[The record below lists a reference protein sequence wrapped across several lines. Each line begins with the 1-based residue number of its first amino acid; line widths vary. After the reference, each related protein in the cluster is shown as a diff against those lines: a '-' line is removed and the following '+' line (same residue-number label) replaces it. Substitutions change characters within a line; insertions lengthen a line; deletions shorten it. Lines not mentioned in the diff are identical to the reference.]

1 MNLQT
6 RYLGL
11 ALKNPLVPSSSPL
24 TGDWDSVRRL
34 EDAGAAAIVLPS
46 LFEEDLRM
54 EGDAMHRYLDQLH
67 VGHYEAQTYLH
78 HPHRYESELDLYLA
92 HLQRCK
98 QQLSIPVIASLNG
111 VHDESWLEYA
121 RLLEEAGAA
130 SLELNLYSVAA
141 NASESSLTI
150 ESRYLSI
157 VKRIATQV
165 RIPVTVKLASQFTSP
180 AYMIKS
186 LETAGAK
193 GAVIFNRFYQPDIDL
208 ETLNVVPEIH
218 LSNEYESLLRIRWLA
233 LLRGQVNL
241 SLAATGG
248 FHSHESILKGLM
260 AGADAIYLCSVLLQ
274 KGPQHLSA
282 LLNDLLAWMETHEY
296 ESVEQMQGSVAAHH
310 AIDRSAYERENYLA
324 VMAKAKRYRV
334 KP

>member
-11 ALKNPLVPSSSPL
+11 TLKNPLVPSSSPL

-54 EGDAMHRYLDQLH
+54 GADTMHRYLDQLH
-67 VGHYEAQTYLH
+67 VGHYEAQSYLFQSH
-78 HPHRYESELDLYLA
+78 LYESELDVHLA

-98 QQLSIPVIASLNG
+98 EQLSIPVIASLNG

-121 RLLEEAGAA
+121 RLLEDAGADA
-130 SLELNLYSVAA
+130 LELNLYSIAA
-141 NASESSLTI
+141 NADDTSAAI
-150 ESRYLSI
+150 ESRYA
-157 VKRIATQV
+157 ATVQHLAAQV
-165 RIPVTVKLASQFTSP
+165 RIPVTVKIASQFTAP
-180 AYMIKS
+180 ANMVKR
-186 LETAGAK
+186 LQDAGAR

-208 ETLNVVPEIH
+208 DTLQVIPEIH
-218 LSNEYESLLRIRWLA
+218 LSSEYESLLRIRWLA

-241 SLAATGG
+241 SLAGTGG

-274 KGPQHLSA
+274 KGPAFINTLLQHL
-282 LLNDLLAWMETHEY
+282 LDWMETHEY

-334 KP
+334 K